1 MATQPF
7 DNGETSSFGRAA
19 GEIGGNIFNRTLGRL
34 FGAGLNRGAEGFG
47 VIGSSARWNTR
58 SEKTDWRVKLT
69 LPTESTLRQLF
80 FGGDNSIMRPLSS
93 FNGIVFPLTPSV
105 LINHTASYNPMAA
118 THSNYPFYAYGHS
131 EVSAITVIGDFPV
144 QNSEDARNWVAT
156 LHFLRAVT
164 KMFFGG
170 EDNALKGNPP
180 PILQLNG
187 YGNHV
192 FNNVPVVVT
201 NFTVDLR
208 NTVDYIC
215 TDQSRG
221 GFTDAQGRLSSTRQI
236 DNNAITDDL
245 SQTVTNPSINRT
257 WAPTDSQFNV
267 QLQPVYSRES
277 VKKFSMQQFV
287 NGSLSNK
294 DGIGYI

>member
-1 MATQPF
+1 MSLQPF
-7 DNGETSSFGRAA
+7 ENEEQTTSFGRAA

-34 FGAGLNRGAEGFG
+34 FGAGLSRGADGAG
-47 VIGSSARWNTR
+47 NINSSARWNTR
-58 SEKTDWRVKLT
+58 SGQTDWRVKLT
-69 LPTESTLRQLF
+69 LPTEGQLRQVF
-80 FGGDNSIMRPLSS
+80 FGEAASNPLLSPLSS
-93 FNGIVFPLTPSV
+93 FNGIVFPLTPTV
-105 LINHTASYNPMAA
+105 LINHMASYNPMAL

-131 EVSAITVIGDFPV
+131 EVSAITVVGDFPV
-144 QNSEDARNWVAT
+144 QNYEDAQHWVAT

-170 EDNALKGNPP
+170 ENNSLKGNPP
-180 PILQLNG
+180 PILKLNG

-208 NTVDYIC
+208 NSVDYISTQQASSATRRSTASERDEFNRIV
-215 TDQSRG
+215 TDPSRN
-221 GFTDAQGRLSSTRQI
+221 TS
-236 DNNAITDDL
+236 
-245 SQTVTNPSINRT
+245 

-277 VKKFSMQQFV
+277 VKKFSMKEFV
-287 NGSLSNK
+287 DGSLSNR